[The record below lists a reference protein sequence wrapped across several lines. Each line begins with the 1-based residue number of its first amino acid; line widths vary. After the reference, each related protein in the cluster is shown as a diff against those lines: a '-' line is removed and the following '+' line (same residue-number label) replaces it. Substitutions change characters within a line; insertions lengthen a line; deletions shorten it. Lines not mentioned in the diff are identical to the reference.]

1 MSLAGDDGGTT
12 STLGTV
18 AICTMGTRSVSGS
31 KGSLASEALTAMGPT
46 ELTISV
52 CPSGAARTT
61 NSVPIL
67 PPAPGLF
74 STTKGWPNCLAKVLE
89 TLRVRVSVVPPAVNA
104 TMTLTGLSG

>member
-1 MSLAGDDGGTT
+1 MSLAGEDGGTT

-31 KGSLASEALTAMGPT
+31 KGSLVSDELTAMGPT
-46 ELTISV
+46 ELTIRV

-74 STTKGWPNCLAKVLE
+74 STTKDWPNCLASTLE

-104 TMTLTGLSG
+104 TITRTGLSG